1 MAATDAKSHENK
13 PNIQGHSKSEKFKK
27 KIVLTEAD
35 VPRASISFKNKD
47 PAIFHKE
54 QLKRWLKC
62 RGASVGS
69 SRRELL
75 ARFVVLSVFFC
86 QYFKN

>member
-13 PNIQGHSKSEKFKK
+13 DIQSHSKSENFKK

-35 VPRASISFKNKD
+35 VPGASISFKNKD
-47 PAIFHKE
+47 PEIFHNE
-54 QLKRWLKC
+54 ELKRWLKC
-62 RGASVGS
+62 RGASVGGN
-69 SRRELL
+69 RRELL
-75 ARFVVLSVFFC
+75 ARFVVLSVFSC